1 MIASERE
8 QYYGLAHPPGDAR
21 TPVIRRPRLL
31 RRLAGESN
39 AAILMAVAPSGYGK
53 TTLLAQWDQADPRD
67 FIWLPLDQRHDE
79 PTMLIGAIAT
89 ALDSSE
95 PLDDS
100 VFAPLMAPR
109 PNIWTVVI
117 PRVAD
122 ALAKRERPFV
132 LVLDDLH
139 RIHDLEALDALA
151 MVAEAIPRSSHLVV
165 GSREHHRLPV
175 GRLRTQRRVVELG
188 ADQLAM
194 TVAEAHSFMRRLGI
208 KLGRDEVESLVT
220 RTEGW
225 PAGLYLAALTIQASD
240 DPKTALANICGDDRL
255 IAEYVR
261 EVFLAGLAPAE
272 RSFLVRSSVLD
283 RLSAPVCDSVLE
295 SVGSREVLK
304 QLADS
309 NLLLMPMDRSESEF
323 RCHSLL
329 REVLTSELR
338 HSDVE
343 DELALHRRAHE
354 WFAEHGDVE
363 RAVTHAIAAGDR
375 ELAAQVIWSVTPAYE
390 SGGRHARVGRWL
402 EEFADFEI
410 ERSPQ
415 LCLARAVGRTTLGDG
430 IGCEH
435 WIRLALGLLD
445 DLPPTEAAAFAL
457 TAQVVRAAGAPS
469 GGVIEMRTATE
480 QAEPLLPDD
489 SPWRA
494 LCCLLEGVS
503 WHLTGEPDRAISKLD
518 EGARRG
524 EAAVHNV
531 GTLCLSQRALIALDG
546 GDLDFAAETVA
557 RAESQIELYGLG
569 ELPTCALSFASAA
582 LVLSQTGEP
591 SKASAAYRRASALL
605 AELNDFSPWY
615 EAETRTVLA
624 RAAMHLDD
632 VPSARSLLAEAG
644 RYLQRA
650 PDAELLRT
658 WIEAGW
664 TEVET
669 AETVDGRWALSPAE
683 LRLLKYLPSHLNFRE
698 IADELFVSF
707 NTVKSQ
713 ASSIYRKLDVSSR
726 GEAVDCAHRAGL
738 LPAVRSGALSRESGE
753 R

>member
-1 MIASERE
+1 MIASERG
-8 QYYGLAHPPGDAR
+8 QYYGLADPPGEAR

-39 AAILMAVAPSGYGK
+39 AAVLMAVAPAGYGK
-53 TTLLAQWDQADPRD
+53 TTLLAQWEQADSRD
-67 FIWLPLDQRHDE
+67 FTWLPLDQRHDE
-79 PTMLIGAIAT
+79 PTMLIGAIAA

-109 PNIWTVVI
+109 PNVWTVVI
-117 PRVAD
+117 PRVAE

-139 RIHDLEALDALA
+139 RIRDLEALNALA

-165 GSREHHRLPV
+165 GSREHHRLPL

-188 ADQLAM
+188 TEHLAM
-194 TVAEAHSFMRRLGI
+194 TAPEAHAFMRRLGI
-208 KLGRDEVESLVT
+208 EVGPDEVASLVA

-240 DPKTALANICGDDRL
+240 EPEKTLARLCGDDRL

-261 EVFLAGLAPAE
+261 EVFLAGLTPTE

-283 RLSAPVCDSVLE
+283 RLSAPLCDRVLE
-295 SVGSREVLK
+295 TSGSREMLK

-309 NLLLMPMDRSESEF
+309 NLLLVPMDRSQKEF

-338 HSDVE
+338 QSDVE
-343 DELALHRRAHE
+343 DELALHRRANQ
-354 WFAEHGDVE
+354 WFSEHGDVE

-375 ELAAQVIWSVTPAYE
+375 ELAAELIWSVTPAYE
-390 SGGRHARVGRWL
+390 SDGRHATVRRWL
-402 EEFADFEI
+402 EEFTDFEI

-415 LCLARAVGRTTLGDG
+415 LCLARAAGRTTLGDG

-435 WIRLALGLLD
+435 WARLALGLVD
-445 DLPPTEAAAFAL
+445 GLPPNEADPIEVAAR
-457 TAQVVRAAGAPS
+457 VIRAAGAPT
-469 GGVIEMRTATE
+469 GALMEMRSAVE
-480 QAEPLLPDD
+480 RAEPLLPDN

-494 LCCLLEGVS
+494 LCCLLEGAS

-557 RAESQIELYGLG
+557 RAETQIALYGLS
-569 ELPTCALSFASAA
+569 ELPTSALSFATQA
-582 LVLSQTGEP
+582 LVLSQTGET
-591 SKASAAYRRASALL
+591 SKASSSYRRATSLL
-605 AELNDFSPWY
+605 AELNDFSAWY
-615 EAETRTVLA
+615 EAETRIVLA
-624 RAAMHLDD
+624 RASLHLDAI
-632 VPSARSLLAEAG
+632 PRARSLFAEAG

-650 PDAELLRT
+650 PDAQLLRT
-658 WIEAGW
+658 WIQAGW
-664 TEVET
+664 LEVET
-669 AETVDGRWALSPAE
+669 AEKVDGRWALSPAE

-707 NTVKSQ
+707 NTVKTQ
-713 ASSIYRKLDVSSR
+713 AGSIYRKLDVSSR
-726 GEAVDCAHRAGL
+726 SEAVECTRRAGL
-738 LPAVRSGALSRESGE
+738 LPAVRSGPLPR
-753 R
+753 